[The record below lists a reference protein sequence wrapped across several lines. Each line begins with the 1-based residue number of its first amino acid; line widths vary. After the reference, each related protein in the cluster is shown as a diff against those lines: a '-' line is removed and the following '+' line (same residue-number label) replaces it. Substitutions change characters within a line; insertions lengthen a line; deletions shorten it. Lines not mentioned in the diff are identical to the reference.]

1 MATTVAGLGTATR
14 DRILDGAFEA
24 VATFGLSRV
33 TMDDVARLAGLSR
46 QSLYRYFD
54 SKDAM
59 IQALVYR
66 EEETFLEGI
75 RAAHARHGRLE
86 DAMREAILFSL
97 RTAREHPLLDRL
109 LASEP
114 EVLLPFLTTRA
125 GGLLARARSV
135 LEELAGRWEVAPE
148 LIHRTADVGVR
159 AMVSYVVTPTEDDP
173 EDVAREL
180 ARILATALEV
190 REEDVR

>member
-1 MATTVAGLGTATR
+1 MATTVEGLGSATR
-14 DRILDGAFEA
+14 ERILDGAFEA
-24 VATFGLSRV
+24 VATFGLSRL

-75 RAAHARHGRLE
+75 RAAHARHSRLE

-135 LEELAGRWEVAPE
+135 LGELAGRWEVAPE

-190 REEDVR
+190 REEDVG